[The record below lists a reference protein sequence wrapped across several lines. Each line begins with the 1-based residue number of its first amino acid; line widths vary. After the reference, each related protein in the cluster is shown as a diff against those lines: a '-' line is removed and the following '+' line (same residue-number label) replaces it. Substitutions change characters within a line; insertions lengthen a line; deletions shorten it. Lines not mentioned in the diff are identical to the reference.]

1 MRLALLIFPLVAAL
15 PALALS
21 PEEEKQYLSG
31 AGMGY
36 AKAAELNQYPGPM
49 HALELG
55 DKLQLSAE
63 QRDSLKNL
71 MDAHK
76 AEARAIGK
84 RLVQRERELDELFR
98 TKSVDARA
106 LQA

>member
-1 MRLALLIFPLVAAL
+1 MRLALMTSLVLAAL

-49 HALELG
+49 HALELA
-55 DKLQLSAE
+55 DKLMLSAE

-71 MDAHK
+71 MDSHK
-76 AEARAIGK
+76 AEARTIGK
-84 RLVQRERELDELFR
+84 RLVQTERELDELFR
-98 TKSVDARA
+98 TK
-106 LQA
+106 